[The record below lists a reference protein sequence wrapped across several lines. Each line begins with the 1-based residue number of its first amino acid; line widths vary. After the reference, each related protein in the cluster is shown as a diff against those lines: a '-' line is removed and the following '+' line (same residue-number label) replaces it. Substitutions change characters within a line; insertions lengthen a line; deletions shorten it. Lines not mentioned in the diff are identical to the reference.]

1 MADRK
6 VMNFLTK
13 LGKLFDQINLIMVII
28 SAVFILGLTFIVGAD
43 ITLRYL
49 FYRPLGWVKEVSEYI
64 LVVLGF
70 LVAAW
75 ILKDDGH
82 VKMDLVLNNVSPRVQ
97 TMMNI
102 ITSIISIIVVF
113 IITWFSLRVIIQ
125 FYQTKLV
132 TPSVLEPQKWI
143 LLTPIFLGCF
153 LLAIQ
158 FIRRTYAF
166 IGRWKR
172 LSKEESSQ

>member
-1 MADRK
+1 MK
-6 VMNFLTK
+6 FLTR
-13 LGKLFDQINLIMVII
+13 LGKLFDQVNFIMII
-28 SAVFILGLTFIVGAD
+28 IAAILLVGMTFLVGTD
-43 ITLRYL
+43 ITLRYV

-64 LVVLGF
+64 LVFLGF

-102 ITSIISIIVVF
+102 ITSLISIIVVF
-113 IITWFSLRVIIQ
+113 IIAWFSLRVILQ

-132 TPSVLEPQKWI
+132 TPSVLEPQKWV
-143 LLTPIFLGCF
+143 LMTPIFVGSL

-166 IGRWKR
+166 MAKWKT
-172 LSKEESSQ
+172 LSKQKNAP

>member
-1 MADRK
+1 MK
-6 VMNFLTK
+6 FLTR
-13 LGKLFDQINLIMVII
+13 LGKVFDQINLLMVVI
-28 SAVFILGLTFIVGAD
+28 SAILLLGLTFLVGTD

-64 LVVLGF
+64 LVFLGF

-82 VKMDLVLNNVSPRVQ
+82 VKMDLVLNKVGPRAQ

-102 ITSIISIIVVF
+102 ITSLISIIVVF
-113 IITWFSLRVIIQ
+113 ILTWFSLRVILQ

-132 TPSVLEPQKWI
+132 TPSVLEPQKWV
-143 LLTPIFLGCF
+143 LLTPIFVGSL

-166 IGRWKR
+166 VTKWKT
-172 LSKEESSQ
+172 LSKQKSTP

>member
-1 MADRK
+1 MK
-6 VMNFLTK
+6 FLTR
-13 LGKLFDQINLIMVII
+13 LGKLFDQINFIMII
-28 SAVFILGLTFIVGAD
+28 IAAILLVGMTFLVGTD

-64 LVVLGF
+64 LVFLGF

-143 LLTPIFLGCF
+143 LITPIFVGSL

-166 IGRWKR
+166 ITKWKT
-172 LSKEESSQ
+172 LSKQKSAP